1 MPRMNE
7 RARQDWATL
16 RSLHGKK
23 RLEHIWSYYKLPI
36 VIALILF
43 YMAGYAVYRQATK
56 KEDVLYLALVNIAPG
71 DTLTEQQTAGF
82 ARDQGLTGKQQV
94 YLYSGLLLSESEG
107 ADEEYVY
114 ASEMRIV
121 SAITAQRLD
130 VVLMDAEARDAF
142 CRPGL
147 SCGPEQP
154 DTRPCVPM
162 AGRLPNAADPSGRF
176 PRGSLSGGAGQRTPP
191 RARRRLYRLSAY
203 IRKEG
208 PSMDILAIGEILIDL
223 TQTGTGEN
231 GIPQFAAN
239 PGGAPANLAVA
250 AARLAHRPPLSA
262 R

>member
-1 MPRMNE
+1 MSGP
-7 RARQDWATL
+7 AGLGHPAQ
-16 RSLHGKK
+16 LHGKK

-36 VIALILF
+36 VIALILL

-56 KEDVLYLALVNIAPG
+56 KEDVLYLALINIAPG
-71 DTLTEQQTAGF
+71 DTLTEQLTAGF

-121 SAITAQRLD
+121 SAVTAQRLD
-130 VVLMDAEARDAF
+130 VVTDGRRSAGRL

-162 AGRLPNAADPSGRF
+162 AGRLPNAADPSGWL
-176 PRGSLSGGAGQRTPP
+176 PRGRVSGGAG
-191 RARRRLYRLSAY
+191 
-203 IRKEG
+203 
-208 PSMDILAIGEILIDL
+208 
-223 TQTGTGEN
+223 
-231 GIPQFAAN
+231 
-239 PGGAPANLAVA
+239 
-250 AARLAHRPPLSA
+250 
-262 R
+262 